1 MKRLLILAVAALAF
15 TGCASYLPVD
25 EAGHTTAEPP
35 KPVGAAPPAPVKGD
49 MCHAAAFQYL
59 VGHNK
64 SEAPAPVDPSKRR
77 VSCSTCAVT
86 MDYRPDRLNIV
97 FDEKTGTITQVKCG

>member
-1 MKRLLILAVAALAF
+1 MKRLLILAAALAF

-35 KPVGAAPPAPVKGD
+35 KSVGDAPATPVKGD
-49 MCHAAAFQYL
+49 TCHAADFQYL

-77 VSCSTCAVT
+77 VYCSTCAVT
-86 MDYRPDRLNIV
+86 MDFRAGRLNIV